1 MTLNPR
7 VGMYLSLAA
16 ALLLFAAGASAEL
29 TDMFDPNTAK
39 KIVAAATFLGGL
51 VSAANAVLHA
61 IPSAPGKNAEFP
73 LGPKS

>member
-16 ALLLFAAGASAEL
+16 ALLLFAAGASTQL
-29 TDMFDPNTAK
+29 TDLFNPVVAR
-39 KIVAAATFLGGL
+39 KIVAGATFLGGL

-61 IPSAPGKNAEFP
+61 IPSEPGKNAEFP